1 MFTRLVLFA
10 SETLVRDFP
19 EREERRALKRA
30 SKPTWPK
37 RAFCGP
43 APPGVKTF
51 SPYFTE

>member
-30 SKPTWPK
+30 LKRTWPK

-43 APPGVKTF
+43 APPGVETF
-51 SPYFTE
+51 FALFTE